1 MEILEVKNLQIDYI
15 SSKKIE
21 YSISNINFKLLK
33 GKNLGIVG
41 ESGCGKSTI
50 AKAILNILPENT
62 YIDGEVL
69 LDGVNILRLNKK
81 AMDNIRGTQLS
92 MIFQDPI
99 LALNPI
105 RKIKNQFYDLLEGYK
120 KINGKEKTDEYIRKK
135 LEEVNLK
142 DTNKILNSYP
152 FELSGGMAQRVVISM
167 ATINNPKILIADEP
181 TSSIDAVNRVEIL
194 SDMKKLE
201 HMSIIMI
208 SHNLNEVYMLCD
220 EVIVMYNGKILEQGK
235 VEDVF
240 HNPSHEYTKSLIE
253 SEGLGR

>member
-1 MEILEVKNLQIDYI
+1 MEILEVKNLHIDYI

-120 KINGKEKTDEYIRKK
+120 KINGKRK
-135 LEEVNLK
+135 N
-142 DTNKILNSYP
+142 
-152 FELSGGMAQRVVISM
+152 
-167 ATINNPKILIADEP
+167 
-181 TSSIDAVNRVEIL
+181 
-194 SDMKKLE
+194 
-201 HMSIIMI
+201 
-208 SHNLNEVYMLCD
+208 
-220 EVIVMYNGKILEQGK
+220 
-235 VEDVF
+235 
-240 HNPSHEYTKSLIE
+240 
-253 SEGLGR
+253 